1 MSMQS
6 LEEKEHGNGKM
17 EGQIHISG
25 DYSSAESSNFYSDNS
40 IVDDSDIGSQL
51 IYDSKNPS
59 DGVDDA
65 TKHISVQE
73 DLQDVSAFDN
83 KLVFAS
89 ESPVPLESEN
99 TIDSFNALLENH
111 PNLFSPPLPIIL
123 INLLVKFKTTRF
135 QVYPYICS
143 HR

>member
-1 MSMQS
+1 MSLNSGPEQHMKTLTTQQ
-6 LEEKEHGNGKM
+6 EELLSSDDHNDEITEQGNVDNTVEQGNGKM

-73 DLQDVSAFDN
+73 DLQS
-83 KLVFAS
+83 
-89 ESPVPLESEN
+89 
-99 TIDSFNALLENH
+99 
-111 PNLFSPPLPIIL
+111 
-123 INLLVKFKTTRF
+123 
-135 QVYPYICS
+135 C
-143 HR
+143 